1 MSTWLINRRNKWNCV
16 FRRLEGIF
24 PGRLIEVSLQRSAC
38 IVSNGIAV
46 YWLILCYC
54 LLQNSMK
61 SSRLGFAR
69 LWLPGTAIL
78 TSCFGSPG
86 NYLNRIHLKAE
97 NSAFCDN
104 PSFAYL
110 NSGLWFFDKNIGTI
124 SKILTPKSGAY
135 GSIGCLPVRC
145 LGELYLHFVFPHKQ

>member
-24 PGRLIEVSLQRSAC
+24 PGRLIEVSLQRPAC

-104 PSFAYL
+104 PSFASYFNRRL
-110 NSGLWFFDKNIGTI
+110 RNSLSGNSGWPRHLQRTFRNC
-124 SKILTPKSGAY
+124 IL
-135 GSIGCLPVRC
+135 
-145 LGELYLHFVFPHKQ
+145 FKQWPLVL